1 MMNHFPRMMGLLEDI
16 DTVNAIL
23 AELADEGTVEPMVEP
38 IDESDCCPFD
48 YAEVAGLWDELYPEP
63 MVDENSVVWDVF

>member
-1 MMNHFPRMMGLLEDI
+1 MMNNFPRMMGLLEDT

-23 AELADEGTVEPMVEP
+23 AELADEGMVEP
-38 IDESDCCPFD
+38 IDEPDCCPFD
-48 YAEVAGLWDELYPEP
+48 YAEVTGLWDELYPEP